1 MQDQDLKPILLFDGV
16 CNLCNNSV
24 QFIIR
29 NDKQGKIRFAALQ
42 SETGQKLL
50 KLHGLST
57 KQLQSL
63 VLIENGKA
71 YTHSTG
77 ALRVARLL
85 DGGWSLLYGF
95 VIVPAFIRNVIYRF
109 VGANRYKW
117 FGKKDNCMMP
127 APALKARF
135 MDQ

>member
-42 SETGQKLL
+42 SDTGQKLL